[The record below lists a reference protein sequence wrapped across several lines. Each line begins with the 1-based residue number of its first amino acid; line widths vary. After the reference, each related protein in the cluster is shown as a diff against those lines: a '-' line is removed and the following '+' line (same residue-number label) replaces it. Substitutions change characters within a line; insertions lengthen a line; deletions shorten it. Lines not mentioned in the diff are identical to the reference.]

1 MSVINNGLLL
11 ASAAEAAVG
20 YQISRSLRFNSSDS
34 AYCTRQYTSAPT
46 TRTKG
51 TISFWVKRAALGSN
65 QWIFDCYDGSSSA
78 SSNLRFR
85 SDNAFEFQY
94 GGSAAYSL
102 ITTQVFRDPSAW
114 YHFVFILDSTLGTS
128 SDRVKMYVNGVRV
141 TTFLTANYPPQNA
154 NHLFTINTALNR
166 IGCRQDAGAGTFL
179 SAYLA
184 DFTWLDGIAV
194 ADAGSF
200 GEFDATTGAWNPKAY
215 TGSYGTNGFRLPF
228 SDNSGTTSTTLGKDS
243 AGNNNFTPNN
253 FSVASGSGNDSLVDS
268 PSSFGTDT
276 GVGGEIRGNY
286 ATLNPLHGT
295 GTLSNGNLDFTSAAN
310 PHKRAGTMGVFSGKW
325 YYEAVMTAQV
335 GSYQGVGVGNQNYIA
350 AAGGIGGSADSW
362 GILSE
367 SGINGYSYH
376 NNSAGPDYGTINV
389 NDVMMVAYD
398 VDAGKIWFGV
408 NGTWFNSGAPASG
421 TGAIYTNL
429 SGTLF
434 PAISSG
440 SGGTLICNFGQRSF
454 SYQAPAGFKS
464 LCTANL
470 PTPTIA
476 KGSDYMDVKL
486 YTGNGST
493 QTISGLNFS
502 PDLVWLR
509 NRSQASNWV
518 QFDTVRGALIRLC
531 SNLTVSEASL
541 ANSLTSFDSTGFTYG
556 SEGSGNNNGDAFA
569 AFCWDAGSSTASN
582 PDGSITSSVRA
593 SASAGFSVVSW
604 TSDGASSIKTMG
616 HGLNAAPALVIIKNR
631 DSVDDWTVYHS
642 SFSNLVRNYL
652 RLNTTAAVATRGIDL
667 WSTFSST
674 TFGLDQSFI
683 AANGHK
689 CIAYCFAP
697 VAGYS
702 SMGSYVGNGSAS
714 DGPFVYTGFRPRY
727 VLIKRSDSAVEAW
740 FILDSARNTYN
751 PENSYLIAHS
761 ASQEDANNSTVN
773 TDFLANGFKSRAS
786 SSGLN
791 ASGGTYIYAAFAESP
806 INYSRAR

>member
-569 AFCWDAGSSTASN
+569 AFCWDAGTSTVTN
-582 PDGSITSSVRA
+582 TQGSITSTVRA
-593 SASAGFSVVSW
+593 NASAGFSIVTW
-604 TSDGASSIKTMG
+604 TGNGTAGATVG
-616 HGLNAAPALVIIKNR
+616 HSLGAAPSFIVLKRRSGVNNSWGI
-631 DSVDDWTVYHS
+631 YHS
-642 SFSNLVRNYL
+642 ALGATKVLQFDTNSVFTDTTSWNDTAPTSTVFSLGTS
-652 RLNTTAAVATRGIDL
+652 LNTNTGTYV
-667 WSTFSST
+667 
-674 TFGLDQSFI
+674 
-683 AANGHK
+683 
-689 CIAYCFAP
+689 AYCFAP

-702 SMGSYVGNGSAS
+702 SMSSWVGNGSS
-714 DGPFVYTGFRPRY
+714 DGVFVYLGFRPRF
-727 VLIKRSDSAVEAW
+727 LIWKNSSGVANW
-740 FILDSARNTYN
+740 YIYDSARSTYN
-751 PENSYLIAHS
+751 VTNLNLEPNTSDAENTLTSM
-761 ASQEDANNSTVN
+761 NV
-773 TDFLANGFKSRAS
+773 DFVSNGFKIRGSDGDINGNGS
-786 SSGLN
+786 
-791 ASGGTYIYAAFAESP
+791 TYIYAAFAESP
-806 INYSRAR
+806 FAYARAR